1 MYYLKNGYCFACG
14 KFEFWL
20 FCGAFREKKL
30 RKNRLFVEKVG
41 LAGDKVRLILLDWGE
56 KWVDVGRKFCEC
68 GGAVGVAVG
77 KSMCLRVLR
86 GRKTVEREAVLCA
99 EILLKTILRGK
110 LRKIG
115 IF

>member
-56 KWVDVGRKFCEC
+56 KWVDVGGNFVNF
-68 GGAVGVAVG
+68 GGNFANVG
-77 KSMCLRVLR
+77 
-86 GRKTVEREAVLCA
+86 ER
-99 EILLKTILRGK
+99 
-110 LRKIG
+110 
-115 IF
+115 